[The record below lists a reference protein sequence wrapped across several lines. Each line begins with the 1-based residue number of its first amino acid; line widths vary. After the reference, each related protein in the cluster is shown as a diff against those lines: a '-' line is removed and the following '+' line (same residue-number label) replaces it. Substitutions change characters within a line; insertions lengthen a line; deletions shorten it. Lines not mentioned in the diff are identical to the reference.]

1 MFLNNMPKL
10 SSNQLQEYNDN
21 GYVAPIEVLT
31 KDQAFEIRK
40 EIENIESKWPDE
52 LKGIGRNY
60 VHMISPTL
68 DRVCHN
74 SQILDA
80 VQSIVGKNILICGT
94 TLFIKNPYE
103 KGFVS
108 FHQDATYIGLEPHNW
123 VTAWLA
129 VTDANEENGCMRMWS
144 GSHKDNIR
152 HHEQKYDESN
162 LLTRGQTI
170 ENVPLDQTIP
180 LVLKAGQMS
189 LHHPTVVHGS
199 GLNKSNDR
207 RIGFVIQ
214 SYIGSNVDQVL
225 GSMYVQQARGVD
237 TFKYHQ
243 HTERPKNLMDPK
255 DAEIRKKAN
264 NDLQKIFYANSTRKG
279 NF

>member
-1 MFLNNMPKL
+1 MSKL

-31 KDQAFEIRK
+31 KDEAFEIRK
-40 EIENIESKWPDE
+40 EIENIETRWPDK
-52 LKGIGRNY
+52 LKGTGRNY
-60 VHMISPTL
+60 VHMISPIL
-68 DRVCHN
+68 DVVCHN
-74 SQILDA
+74 SNMLDA
-80 VQSIVGKNILICGT
+80 VESIIGKNILICGT
-94 TLFIKNPYE
+94 TLFIKNPNE

-129 VTDANEENGCMRMWS
+129 ITDANEENGCMRMWS

-152 HHEQKYDESN
+152 HHEQKYDKSN

-170 ENVPLDQTIP
+170 ENVPLDETTP

-189 LHHPTVVHGS
+189 LHHPTIVHGS

-207 RIGFVIQ
+207 RIGFVVQ
-214 SYIGSNVDQVL
+214 SYIGSNVKQVL
-225 GSMYVQQARGVD
+225 GKMYVQQARGDD

-243 HTERPKNLMDPK
+243 HTKRPSSLMNSK
-255 DAEIRKKAN
+255 DIEIRRKAN
-264 NDLQKIFYANSTRKG
+264 DELQKIFYPGSTKKRDL
-279 NF
+279 